1 MPAAGAILREIHRL
15 RKNAKDIQT
24 RIDEGPQKL
33 KAQKDRVA
41 RQEDT
46 LHKAQD
52 ALKHLKVDVHQ
63 KEVSL
68 KSADE
73 KIKKHEKQLGDIM
86 SKKEYDAL
94 KIELAH
100 AREQAG
106 KLEDEILGLL
116 SQVEE
121 KSARIPELENNLK
134 EGCSQVEQFV
144 REYDERMARLAQEQK
159 DVLQKLTEVE
169 ATLPDDIQP
178 HYQRLINAKGEDAL
192 ALVDNRTCTACYTE
206 ITAQNYQDLLRG
218 TFMLCKNCGRIMYL
232 AE

>member
-1 MPAAGAILREIHRL
+1 MSAGAVLREIHRL
-15 RKNAKDIQT
+15 RKNARDIRT

-33 KAQKDRVA
+33 KAQQDRVA
-41 RQEDT
+41 RQEDA

-52 ALKHLKVDVHQ
+52 ELKHLKVDTHQ

-68 KSADE
+68 KTVDE
-73 KIKKHEKQLGDIM
+73 KTKKYEKQLGDIM

-100 AREQAG
+100 AREQGG

-116 SQVEE
+116 AQIEE
-121 KSARIPELENNLK
+121 KTARIPELEKNLK
-134 EGCSQVEQFV
+134 EGRTQVEQFV
-144 REYDERMARLAQEQK
+144 RDYDERMARLAQEQK
-159 DVLQKLTEVE
+159 DVRQKLVEVE
-169 ATLPDDIQP
+169 ATLPEEIKP
-178 HYQRLINAKGEDAL
+178 HYERLVNMKGEDAL
-192 ALVDNRTCTACYTE
+192 ALVEGRTCTACYTE

-218 TFMLCKNCGRIMYL
+218 VFILCKNCGRIIYL